1 MVLWGEM
8 PCNASPYISA
18 QLLFVFICPSPAVK
32 SCLFD
37 RTPSHSFLNHSCCS
51 ASRGRWHRRE
61 QIKAQTEEW
70 MEMRSYYVRYGR
82 HCNARREIRARTT
95 WHAPERKDYKGQ
107 MLLPFMMMT
116 IIITINIIVTAI
128 IDKKS
133 KQQMI
138 MLTKMP
144 VMMIKMAIQVDLAS
158 TRHIAVTCGKRP
170 PVGKS
175 LQGEMLPSINSRVAW
190 LAGWSVSYVAK
201 RD

>member
-1 MVLWGEM
+1 MADTAMHVE
-8 PCNASPYISA
+8 
-18 QLLFVFICPSPAVK
+18 K
-32 SCLFD
+32 SVQELSGMQKAK
-37 RTPSHSFLNHSCCS
+37 RLN
-51 ASRGRWHRRE
+51 
-61 QIKAQTEEW
+61 
-70 MEMRSYYVRYGR
+70 
-82 HCNARREIRARTT
+82 
-95 WHAPERKDYKGQ
+95 YKGQ

-175 LQGEMLPSINSRVAW
+175 LQGEMLPSINSRVA
-190 LAGWSVSYVAK
+190 
-201 RD
+201 